1 MNQHS
6 IQEAY
11 LKKFAAPGGRIWV
24 YSKRGGKPVPKPPGQ
39 CAAEEDFQ
47 SEPLEFY
54 QQQVIESPG
63 IKALR
68 ANGELS
74 DEEFEQM
81 SMWMG
86 LHIIRTKSAREQ
98 LFQSAADYES
108 RFHDELRKEQLFSGY
123 YRYAYA
129 HAVAEPNFVISS
141 DDPVIEFSCEH
152 FFIRACA
159 VTPQK
164 LIFFSPLPGKFEH
177 ELPMHDFFNAMMW
190 GSPGDC
196 LYSHRA
202 DLRVDDLREFARA
215 YDLRAVIEDVQF
227 EISGG
232 GNDALS

>member
-24 YSKRGGKPVPKPPGQ
+24 YSKRGGKPVLKPAAQ

-47 SEPLEFY
+47 SEELEFY
-54 QQQVIESPG
+54 QQQVIESLG

-68 ANGELS
+68 VNGSLS

-86 LHIIRTKSAREQ
+86 LHIIRTRTAREQ
-98 LFQSAADYES
+98 LFESAADYQS
-108 RFHDELRKEQLFSGY
+108 RFHDELRKEQLFSAY

-129 HAVAEPNFVISS
+129 HAVAEPNFVITS
-141 DDPVIEFSCEH
+141 DDPVIEFSCER
-152 FFIRACA
+152 FLIRACA

-164 LIFFSPLPGKFEH
+164 LIFGSPLPGKFEH
-177 ELPMHDFFNAMMW
+177 TLPMHDFFNAMMW
-190 GSPGDC
+190 GSPGDR
-196 LYSHRA
+196 LYSHRPN
-202 DLRVDDLREFARA
+202 LRVEDLQEFDRI
-215 YDLRAVIEDVQF
+215 YDLRSVIEEIQF
-227 EISGG
+227 KIS
-232 GNDALS
+232 ATTAEL